1 MLSLYTEQER
11 RGEVL
16 VCEDAR
22 CEVTIFHFFK
32 VLSLI
37 VTMGEGNDPPILIF
51 HFILL
56 CFLTILFL
64 PENGENEPR
73 QHEACDEG

>member
-1 MLSLYTEQER
+1 MLSLYAEKER

-22 CEVTIFHFFK
+22 REVAIFYFFK

-37 VTMGEGNDPPILIF
+37 VTMGKGNDPPNNFSLI
-51 HFILL
+51 L
-56 CFLTILFL
+56 CFCTIFFL
-64 PENGENEPR
+64 PEYGENEPR